1 MSHKA
6 KDGLGNVID
15 VYSLPAGVDV
25 VGQRMVAMD
34 YHDSLVD
41 LGLMFGFSGRLT
53 LANNGQIDF
62 QIVTPA
68 APAHLEFL
76 ALELATTSAPLLCD
90 LYEGA
95 IVSANGTNVTTGVR
109 NYNRQSSRATS
120 MTLYQSPTVTDVGT
134 SIHSMLV
141 VGDKTVGGGSGTGGR
156 LIMKPSE
163 RYLMRLL
170 NQSGASATIGMR
182 MVFSED

>member
-15 VYSLPAGVDV
+15 VYSLPAGDEV
-25 VGQRMVAMD
+25 VGQRMVAME

-53 LANNGQIDF
+53 LANNAQIDF

-68 APAHLEFL
+68 APAHIEFL
-76 ALELATTSAPLLCD
+76 TLELSASSAPLLCD

-109 NYNRQSSRATS
+109 NYNRQSSRAT
-120 MTLYQSPTVTDVGT
+120 TLAMYQSPTVTDVGAN
-134 SIHSMLV
+134 IHSMLV
-141 VGDKTVGGGSGTGGR
+141 NGDKTVGGGAGTGGR
-156 LIMKPSE
+156 LIMKPAE
-163 RYLMRLL
+163 RYLMRLI
-170 NQSGASATIGMR
+170 NQSGASATVGMR
-182 MVFSED
+182 LVFGED